1 MKRYQLYAFIVA
13 GAFSGL
19 AGALFMINE
28 RSVYPE
34 LAFWTRST
42 QVLLMSILGGV
53 YTFFGPIVGAFML
66 QLMDADITKDYPQ
79 IWQLFLGSMLVLI
92 LYGLP
97 GGIMGFI
104 QARDTASTDDA
115 ATRVRKA
122 MGEFSRKFW
131 YFFAATLFFTGFF
144 RILQAPDTWVA
155 TVLLTAAQAVVGAV
169 LCAWMLRQLN
179 TFAQVWRIVFLVFP
193 AAAPGAAYRAAY
205 APVGFDDR
213 RAVGCVHL
221 QLSLAG

>member
-1 MKRYQLYAFIVA
+1 
-13 GAFSGL
+13 
-19 AGALFMINE
+19 
-28 RSVYPE
+28 
-34 LAFWTRST
+34 
-42 QVLLMSILGGV
+42 MSILGGV

-104 QARDTASTDDA
+104 QARDTAGTDDA

-144 RILQAPDTWVA
+144 RILQAPDTWKT
-155 TVLLTAAQAVVGAV
+155 TVLLTAAQAIMGVV
-169 LCAWMLRQLN
+169 LCPWMLRQLN
-179 TFAQVWRIVFLVFP
+179 TFSQKWRVVFLLFPIVPLALHTVGFVALPRVLRTLHIAVPPIEVTPLSGLMIVVLWAVFIYSYLWQAEIREAFGQP
-193 AAAPGAAYRAAY
+193 YRAALETAPGAR
-205 APVGFDDR
+205 
-213 RAVGCVHL
+213 
-221 QLSLAG
+221 

>member
-1 MKRYQLYAFIVA
+1 
-13 GAFSGL
+13 
-19 AGALFMINE
+19 
-28 RSVYPE
+28 
-34 LAFWTRST
+34 
-42 QVLLMSILGGV
+42 
-53 YTFFGPIVGAFML
+53 VGAFML

-104 QARDTASTDDA
+104 QARDIASTDDA
-115 ATRVRKA
+115 AARVRKA

-155 TVLLTAAQAVVGAV
+155 TLLLTAAQAVVGAV

-179 TFAQVWRIVFLVFP
+179 TFAQVWRIIFLVFP
-193 AAAPGAAYRAAY
+193 LLPLALHIALLTPLSGLMIVVLWAVFIYSYLWQTEIREAFGQPYRAAIETAPGAR
-205 APVGFDDR
+205 
-213 RAVGCVHL
+213 
-221 QLSLAG
+221 

>member
-1 MKRYQLYAFIVA
+1 
-13 GAFSGL
+13 
-19 AGALFMINE
+19 
-28 RSVYPE
+28 
-34 LAFWTRST
+34 
-42 QVLLMSILGGV
+42 
-53 YTFFGPIVGAFML
+53 ML
-66 QLMDADITKDYPQ
+66 QLMDADITQDYPQ

-122 MGEFSRKFW
+122 MAEFSRKFW

-155 TVLLTAAQAVVGAV
+155 TVLLTTAQAVVGAV
-169 LCAWMLRQLN
+169 LCACVSCN
-179 TFAQVWRIVFLVFP
+179 TLAQIWRVVFLVFP
-193 AAAPGAAYRAAY
+193 AAPGAAYRAAY
-205 APVGFDDR
+205 APVGFNDR
-213 RAVGCVHL
+213 CAVGCVHL